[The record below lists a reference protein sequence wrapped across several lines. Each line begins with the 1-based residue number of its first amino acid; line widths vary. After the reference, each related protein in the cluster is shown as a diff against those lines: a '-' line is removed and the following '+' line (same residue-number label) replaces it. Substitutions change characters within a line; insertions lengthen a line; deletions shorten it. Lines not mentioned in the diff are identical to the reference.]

1 MSKSNLNIKLFSD
14 GADLD
19 GIKAMAEND
28 WIHGFTTN
36 PTLMRKA
43 GVVDYKAFA
52 CEVLKVVQDRPVSF
66 EVFADDFDDMKH
78 QALEIASWGKNVFVK
93 IPVMNTQNQFSGSLI
108 RELAKCRVQL
118 NITAVMTAEQ
128 ISAIVECLQDETS
141 AIISVFAGRI
151 ADTGVDPIPI
161 MREAIVAMQK
171 KPKAELLWASPR
183 ELLNIVQANDIGCHI
198 ITATSDILKKLSLL
212 GKDHH
217 EYSLETVKMF
227 YDDALSAGFTIPD
240 ARQRKSA

>member
-1 MSKSNLNIKLFSD
+1 MSNHNLNIKLFSD

-19 GIKAMAEND
+19 GIKAMAANE

-43 GVVDYKAFA
+43 GVTDYKGFA
-52 CEVLKVVQDRPVSF
+52 GDVLDIVLDRPVSF
-66 EVFADDFDDMKH
+66 EVFADEFEEMKH

-93 IPVMNTQNQFSGSLI
+93 IPVMNTKKEFSGELI
-108 RELAKCRVQL
+108 RELAKAGVQL
-118 NITAVMTAEQ
+118 NITAVMTMKQ
-128 ISAIVECLQDETS
+128 VSAIVECLDDEVP

-151 ADTGVDPIPI
+151 ADTGIDPIPI
-161 MREAIVAMQK
+161 MTEAIAFMKQ

-198 ITATSDILKKLSLL
+198 ITATNDILKKLSLL

-227 YDDALSAGFTIPD
+227 YQDALSAGFTIPD
-240 ARQRKSA
+240 ARQRMSA

>member
-78 QALEIASWGKNVFVK
+78 QALEIAS
-93 IPVMNTQNQFSGSLI
+93 
-108 RELAKCRVQL
+108 
-118 NITAVMTAEQ
+118 
-128 ISAIVECLQDETS
+128 
-141 AIISVFAGRI
+141 
-151 ADTGVDPIPI
+151 
-161 MREAIVAMQK
+161 
-171 KPKAELLWASPR
+171 
-183 ELLNIVQANDIGCHI
+183 
-198 ITATSDILKKLSLL
+198 
-212 GKDHH
+212 
-217 EYSLETVKMF
+217 
-227 YDDALSAGFTIPD
+227 
-240 ARQRKSA
+240 